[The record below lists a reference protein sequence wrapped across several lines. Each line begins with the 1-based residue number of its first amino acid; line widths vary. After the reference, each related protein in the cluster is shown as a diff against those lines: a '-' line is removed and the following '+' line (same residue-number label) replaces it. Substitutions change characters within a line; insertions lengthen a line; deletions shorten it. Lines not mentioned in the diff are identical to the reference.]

1 MKRQLE
7 SDTRDHSEDAC
18 ELRDSF
24 EPKRARRSLEDT
36 VVALSGTLVQLP
48 PRAAV
53 DEMSP
58 LLQTLPKLAV
68 EIQLKVRL
76 DPFTPAA
83 ARLTTMPCRLTL
95 SSPQIYQHLRPQDL
109 YNLSLASKKIGRAH
123 V

>member
-18 ELRDSF
+18 ELRVF
-24 EPKRARRSLEDT
+24 EPKRARQSLEDT

-48 PRAAV
+48 PRAVV
-53 DEMSP
+53 DEMGP

-95 SSPQIYQHLRPQDL
+95 SSPQIYQHLRLQDL
-109 YNLSLASKKIGRAH
+109 
-123 V
+123 